1 MSETML
7 IKQDAVE
14 PFLKNGYLLAC
25 QQTRQGIYIDP
36 GEEASLLLPKVQEY
50 NIELMAI
57 VNTHAHIDHISGI
70 GLVKKQWD
78 VPIYLHPDDEPLYE
92 NLSTQAQRFGLDYPP
107 APPLDHQLQ
116 EGQDLAAGARPQP
129 HDPQA
134 LLPLEEVGMIR
145 EEPGQVA
152 HVGREMMPQVGRAP
166 CLALEIEVAAPLAIG
181 GREGRDRSA
190 HLGLILVAQGSPHH
204 IEVAHLV
211 ARHETL
217 P

>member
-116 EGQDLAAGARPQP
+116 EGQDLRVGNLTLKVYHTPGHSPGSVCLEVENHVFCGDVIFAGS
-129 HDPQA
+129 
-134 LLPLEEVGMIR
+134 
-145 EEPGQVA
+145 
-152 HVGREMMPQVGRAP
+152 VGRTDLWGGSYEILMESIHKKVVPLGEEKILHP
-166 CLALEIEVAAPLAIG
+166 GHGPDTTIGHELKTNPFLAG
-181 GREGRDRSA
+181 
-190 HLGLILVAQGSPHH
+190 
-204 IEVAHLV
+204 
-211 ARHETL
+211 
-217 P
+217 

>member
-14 PFLKNGYLLAC
+14 TFLKNGYLVAC

-116 EGQDLAAGARPQP
+116 EGQDLRVGNLTLKVYHTPGHSPGSVCLEVENHVFCGDVIFAGSIGRTDLWGGSYEILMESI
-129 HDPQA
+129 HKKVI
-134 LLPLEEVGMIR
+134 PLGEEKILH
-145 EEPGQVA
+145 PG
-152 HVGREMMPQVGRAP
+152 HGPDTTIGHELKTNPF
-166 CLALEIEVAAPLAIG
+166 LAG
-181 GREGRDRSA
+181 
-190 HLGLILVAQGSPHH
+190 
-204 IEVAHLV
+204 
-211 ARHETL
+211 
-217 P
+217 

>member
-116 EGQDLAAGARPQP
+116 EGQDLRVGNLTLKVYHTPGHSPGSVCLEVENHVFCGDVIFAGSIGRTDLWGGSYEILMESI
-129 HDPQA
+129 HKKVI
-134 LLPLEEVGMIR
+134 PLGEEKILH
-145 EEPGQVA
+145 PGHGPDTTIGQ
-152 HVGREMMPQVGRAP
+152 ELKTNPF
-166 CLALEIEVAAPLAIG
+166 LAG
-181 GREGRDRSA
+181 
-190 HLGLILVAQGSPHH
+190 
-204 IEVAHLV
+204 
-211 ARHETL
+211 
-217 P
+217 